1 VLGGFASLKECSCFV
16 QTASVPIFLLIRW
29 PSEGIRVSSA
39 RSSVVIPGPQFIAAK
54 SEGCRSGLGELLSL
68 RQLLCS
74 LRCLSSC
81 DFPNVLRILAG

>member
-54 SEGCRSGLGELLSL
+54 SEGLGELLSL